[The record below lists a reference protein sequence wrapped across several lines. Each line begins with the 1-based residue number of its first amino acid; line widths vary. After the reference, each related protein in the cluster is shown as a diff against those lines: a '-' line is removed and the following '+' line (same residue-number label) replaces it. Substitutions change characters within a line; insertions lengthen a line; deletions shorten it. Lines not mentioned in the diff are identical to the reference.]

1 MNNKIEI
8 KSVDTNPSSNGFL
21 TLIRAFFGSGGTARA
36 EELER
41 QLQERQRGDYI
52 SLARL
57 MASGKVFVFEWRDT
71 FWVPMFQFDP
81 QDFSV
86 KSTFERI
93 RDELTPK
100 LNGWQMA
107 QWFAMPNARLD
118 NRRPVDVLDV
128 DFASVLAA
136 ARH

>member
-1 MNNKIEI
+1 MSVTPSNN
-8 KSVDTNPSSNGFL
+8 VFM
-21 TLIRAFFGSGGTARA
+21 TLVRAFFVSGGTVRA

-57 MASGKVFVFEWRDT
+57 MASGKVFFFEWRDA

-81 QDFSV
+81 QNLSV

-93 RDELTPK
+93 RDELTPQ
-100 LNGWQMA
+100 LNGWQLA
-107 QWFAMPNARLD
+107 QWFAMPNVCLG
-118 NRRPVDVLDV
+118 NRRPADVLDL

-136 ARH
+136 ARQDRGLAH